1 MLTSPT
7 GLKSEE
13 GSRPSAGKSRMRRRR
28 RRKPCSCKSEVGRS
42 GNEEGGRR
50 LPKGLSGTGM
60 RVDLKGSPKDRLLA
74 LRPERSYGGNISVS
88 STEGKGH
95 KRLKPGES
103 FADKRGIDRRSPV
116 STAEER
122 RP

>member
-1 MLTSPT
+1 MNI
-7 GLKSEE
+7 K
-13 GSRPSAGKSRMRRRR
+13 
-28 RRKPCSCKSEVGRS
+28 RS
-42 GNEEGGRR
+42 GLCAGDRPDKGGKERKEVKAPHDTNKEEGRR

-88 STEGKGH
+88 STEGKGP
-95 KRLKPGES
+95 KRLNPGEC